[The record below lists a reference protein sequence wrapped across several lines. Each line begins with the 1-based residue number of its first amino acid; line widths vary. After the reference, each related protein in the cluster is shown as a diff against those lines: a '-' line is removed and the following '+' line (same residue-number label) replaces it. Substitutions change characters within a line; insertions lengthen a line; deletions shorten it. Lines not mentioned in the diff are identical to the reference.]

1 MKNIPSPRLVS
12 SQGGQWCFGRKNSSK
27 GFTLIELLIVI
38 AIIGILSSIVLTSLN
53 KARKNAKDASI
64 KAAITESAKI
74 AEVFYGDT
82 GDYDLVCGESQFIV
96 GGVIKDSIS
105 RNNGS
110 FACGDTTDGYCF
122 SATFN
127 DGGSVCV
134 DGYRELKYGFICDVT
149 GDDIVCD

>member
-1 MKNIPSPRLVS
+1 MKNIPSPRLVF

-27 GFTLIELLIVI
+27 GFTLIELLVVI
-38 AIIGILSSIVLTSLN
+38 AIIGILSSIVLASLN
-53 KARKNAKDASI
+53 EARKNAKDASMKNSI
-64 KAAITESAKI
+64 MESAKI
-74 AEVFYGDT
+74 AEVFFYDT
-82 GDYDLVCGESQFIV
+82 GDYDLVCSESQFV
-96 GGVIKDSIS
+96 AGGVIEDSIS

-122 SATFN
+122 SATLN

-134 DGYRELKYGFICDVT
+134 DGYRELKYGFICDAT